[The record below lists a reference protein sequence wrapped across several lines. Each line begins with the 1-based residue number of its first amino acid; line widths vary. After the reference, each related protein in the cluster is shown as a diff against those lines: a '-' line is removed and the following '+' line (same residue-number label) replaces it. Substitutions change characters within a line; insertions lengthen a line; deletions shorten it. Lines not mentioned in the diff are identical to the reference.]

1 MTAMTCS
8 PLQQA
13 IGERPAPVT
22 VNGVAIPRDAI
33 AREAQNHPAAKP
45 IAAWQ
50 AAARALVVRELLL
63 QEARR
68 AGIAPQPQTD
78 ALGRRETDDE
88 AMMRAL
94 VEREVKVPVA
104 DLESC
109 RRYYDNN
116 RNRFRDSDG
125 TVQPFDL
132 VSSHVAH
139 YLHARA
145 SRTALAQYV
154 ARLVAAADID
164 GIALD
169 AERHRVN

>member
-1 MTAMTCS
+1 MACS
-8 PLQQA
+8 SLQQA
-13 IGERPAPVT
+13 VGERPAPVS

-33 AREAQNHPAAKP
+33 AREAQHHPAPKP

-50 AAARALVVRELLL
+50 AAARALVIRELLL
-63 QEARR
+63 QEAGRL
-68 AGIAPQPQTD
+68 GIAPEPAAD
-78 ALGRRETDDE
+78 AQGRRETDDE

-116 RNRFRDSDG
+116 RARFRASNG
-125 TVQPFDL
+125 TVQAFAL
-132 VSSHVAH
+132 VSAHIAH

-154 ARLVAAADID
+154 ARLLAVADIS
-164 GIALD
+164 GIAMD

>member
-68 AGIAPQPQTD
+68 AGIVPQPQTD

-132 VSSHVAH
+132 VAGHVAH